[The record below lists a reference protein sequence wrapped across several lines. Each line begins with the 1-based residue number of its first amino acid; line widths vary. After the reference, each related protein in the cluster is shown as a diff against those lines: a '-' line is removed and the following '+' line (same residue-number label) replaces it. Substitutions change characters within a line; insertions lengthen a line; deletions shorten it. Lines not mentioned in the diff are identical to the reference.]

1 MTYQGLDEDR
11 RFILASADELE
22 QYLSSA
28 VILWPMRGNKQ
39 PLSPGNLLFAQ
50 LRLGEASDPK
60 VLEALDHITALIESN
75 RSLWENRIQK
85 EIPIRLNQF
94 TSLVEEYLD
103 RGSIDAGYASSISVR
118 VKLDLLLSELHH
130 EPAVPQRKI
139 AELDRMV
146 ETLLKNGEFIWE
158 EVLKG
163 KFPRD
168 KFGYLYVM
176 GK

>member
-1 MTYQGLDEDR
+1 MTYQGMDEDR

-28 VILWPMRGNKQ
+28 VILWPIRGNKQ

-50 LRLGEASDPK
+50 LRFGEASDPK
-60 VLEALDHITALIESN
+60 VLEASSLITGIIESN

-94 TSLVEEYLD
+94 NNLVEEYLD
-103 RGSIDAGYASSISVR
+103 RGSIDAGYASSINVR
-118 VKLDLLLSELHH
+118 VKLHLLLSELYH
-130 EPAVPQRKI
+130 EPTVSLRKV
-139 AELDRMV
+139 AALDRMI
-146 ETLLKNGEFIWE
+146 ETLLKNGEFIWDE
-158 EVLKG
+158 DLKG
-163 KFPRD
+163 RFPRE
-168 KFGYLYVM
+168 KFGYLYVT